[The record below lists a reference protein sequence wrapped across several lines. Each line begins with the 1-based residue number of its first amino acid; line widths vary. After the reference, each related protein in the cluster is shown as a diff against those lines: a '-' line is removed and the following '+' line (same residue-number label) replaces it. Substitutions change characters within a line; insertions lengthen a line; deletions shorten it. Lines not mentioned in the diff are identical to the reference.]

1 MDTHL
6 EMKTARMTLLLDP
19 GKKRALEVYC
29 AQHDLTP
36 SQLVRG
42 LIRDFLKEKGVHW
55 TPAGAIDNAVAAETG
70 AEAPTR

>member
-42 LIRDFLKEKGVHW
+42 LIRDFLKDKGIHW
-55 TPAGAIDNAVAAETG
+55 TPAGATGDSGG
-70 AEAPTR
+70 AEAPSR